1 LTGEPPDPGRPF
13 GARKRRTT
21 WFIAMFLLLAVCPA
35 VHAGPGFKTT
45 TTLLRNQ
52 EYAQAL
58 LKGIGNARESI
69 LCSFYL
75 FKITETRNNQPRR
88 IAEEL
93 VRAGKRG
100 VAVTVILEK
109 GKNTQDRLYD
119 ENRKTASLLSRD
131 GINVRF
137 ASPGVTTHNKIV
149 VIDRRWIFLGSH
161 NLTQGALKYNNELS
175 VLIDS
180 PEMSAEVRA
189 YLERE

>member
-1 LTGEPPDPGRPF
+1 LKGDPSGRGKPA
-13 GARKRRTT
+13 GAGGRWIA
-21 WFIAMFLLLAVCPA
+21 WFIALCLLFTVGP
-35 VHAGPGFKTT
+35 VHAGGSFNTT

-52 EYAQAL
+52 EYAEAL
-58 LKGIGNARESI
+58 LKRIGSARESI
-69 LCSFYL
+69 ICSFYL

-93 VRAGKRG
+93 VRARKRG

-109 GKNTQDRLYD
+109 GKSAQDKLYA
-119 ENRKTASLLSRD
+119 ENRNTAALLTRD
-131 GINVRF
+131 GVNVYF
-137 ASPGVTTHNKIV
+137 AAPGVTTHNKIV
-149 VIDRRWIFLGSH
+149 VIDKRYIFLGSH

-180 PEMSAEVRA
+180 PEMAVEVRA

>member
-1 LTGEPPDPGRPF
+1 MNGDPPSRGKPPGA
-13 GARKRRTT
+13 GRR
-21 WFIAMFLLLAVCPA
+21 WIAWLIAASLFFIVGPVLA
-35 VHAGPGFKTT
+35 GGSFKTT

-52 EYAQAL
+52 EYAEAL
-58 LKGIGNARESI
+58 LKRIGTARESI

-75 FKITETRNNQPRR
+75 FKITETRNNQPRK

-93 VRAGKRG
+93 VRARKRG

-109 GKNTQDRLYD
+109 GKSAQDRLYSD
-119 ENRKTASLLSRD
+119 NRNTADLLTRS
-131 GINVRF
+131 GVNVYF
-137 ASPGVTTHNKIV
+137 AAPGVTTHNKIV
-149 VIDRRWIFLGSH
+149 VIDRRYIFLGSH

-180 PEMSAEVRA
+180 PEMAAEIRA